1 MKSHQEYMPALG
13 TTHDSSASTNPAVD
27 NHRVPAIQRV
37 IFHDSAYILLKRQ
50 VDMQYLRSDEL

>member
-1 MKSHQEYMPALG
+1 MPALG
-13 TTHDSSASTNPAVD
+13 TAHDSSFIYLLSASTNPAVD

-37 IFHDSAYILLKRQ
+37 IFHDGACILLKRQ